1 MIIALLNKSSRYA
14 SNSNLLVDIAAA
26 ITKQLSRHV
35 APAWGMVNW
44 GCTFF

>member
-26 ITKQLSRHV
+26 ITKQLIMEEQILLGLTV
-35 APAWGMVNW
+35 LAL
-44 GCTFF
+44 